1 MGCPVHMYPPPLPF
15 PAVTGIFRFA
25 LFYTQSWS
33 LHYEAPISDTFV
45 KYEVGFL
52 FMQVGYILPGQP
64 HFQATPT
71 SDFNPLVVQLR
82 TDETTAF
89 EVFHVVGPLSSVDTT
104 GVSGVLFFH
113 VSI

>member
-1 MGCPVHMYPPPLPF
+1 
-15 PAVTGIFRFA
+15 
-25 LFYTQSWS
+25 
-33 LHYEAPISDTFV
+33 
-45 KYEVGFL
+45 
-52 FMQVGYILPGQP
+52 MQVGYILPGQA

-89 EVFHVVGPLSSVDTT
+89 EVFHVVGPLSSVVTT